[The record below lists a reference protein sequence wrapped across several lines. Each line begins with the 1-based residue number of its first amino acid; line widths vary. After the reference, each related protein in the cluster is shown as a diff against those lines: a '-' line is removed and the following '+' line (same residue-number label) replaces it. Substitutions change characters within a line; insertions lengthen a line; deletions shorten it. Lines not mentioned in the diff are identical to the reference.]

1 MAPLYRI
8 FFKRSLNFY
17 AFTMIETRSTHSPSH
32 LDKFWAHVTVFGT
45 LWGGLEL
52 TLGTFLHVL
61 HVPKTGLIMVTL
73 SVILLIAQRRI
84 FPARGSTICTG
95 VVAAFIKSLSPGGI
109 IAGPI
114 FGIMSEAIIVELCLL
129 ISSQRLVFSVWASVC
144 AITWS
149 QVQSLFK
156 MWIYYGKDFID
167 ALARVVEK
175 FFRVEW
181 TATLGWTLLA
191 AFFGI
196 VATIG
201 AVAGVVGARM
211 GNHVRRDIDA
221 RYRDVLASE
230 TQTTP
235 ITFDSNAPLATDS
248 NAPFATDSN
257 AQNNAKP
264 VPNVDFVEKSPFATD
279 SNASDPSIQSLRKR
293 KRPIIDNTQVLRYR
307 LIVLPFAIATLIAQ
321 FSGDLV
327 ASSIALAVWIV
338 VLAIGSRAILRAIW
352 WPKFWVATTIISVLS
367 GILIAWKLDGA
378 WQWYIG
384 LQATARM
391 MIRGIYVFSLISW
404 ITRALRPQ
412 ECLSVWER
420 IHLPQLGLAITRAYA
435 LLPAWNDKLHLIVKN
450 RPSNRR
456 NLWSYARENIITCLV
471 EASIQTENIR
481 LEHEKQEDNS
491 SIESTPRSEAA

>member
-1 MAPLYRI
+1 
-8 FFKRSLNFY
+8 
-17 AFTMIETRSTHSPSH
+17 MIETRSTHNPSH

-181 TATLGWTLLA
+181 TATVGWTLLA

-230 TQTTP
+230 TQPNTS
-235 ITFDSNAPLATDS
+235 IAFDSNAPFATDS

-257 AQNNAKP
+257 A
-264 VPNVDFVEKSPFATD
+264 PFATD
-279 SNASDPSIQSLRKR
+279 SNASIASNSNAPFASNSNAPFATDSNASNPSIQSSRKR

-404 ITRALRPQ
+404 ITRALRPK

-481 LEHEKQEDNS
+481 LEHEKAEDNS
-491 SIESTPRSEAA
+491 NIESSPRSEAA

>member
-1 MAPLYRI
+1 
-8 FFKRSLNFY
+8 
-17 AFTMIETRSTHSPSH
+17 MIETRSTHSPSH

-230 TQTTP
+230 TQTTSP
-235 ITFDSNAPLATDS
+235 ITFDSNAPFATDS

-257 AQNNAKP
+257 AQNNSNP
-264 VPNVDFVEKSPFATD
+264 VPNVDFVEKSPFV
-279 SNASDPSIQSLRKR
+279 R
-293 KRPIIDNTQVLRYR
+293 
-307 LIVLPFAIATLIAQ
+307 
-321 FSGDLV
+321 
-327 ASSIALAVWIV
+327 
-338 VLAIGSRAILRAIW
+338 
-352 WPKFWVATTIISVLS
+352 
-367 GILIAWKLDGA
+367 
-378 WQWYIG
+378 
-384 LQATARM
+384 
-391 MIRGIYVFSLISW
+391 
-404 ITRALRPQ
+404 
-412 ECLSVWER
+412 
-420 IHLPQLGLAITRAYA
+420 
-435 LLPAWNDKLHLIVKN
+435 VK
-450 RPSNRR
+450 
-456 NLWSYARENIITCLV
+456 
-471 EASIQTENIR
+471 
-481 LEHEKQEDNS
+481 
-491 SIESTPRSEAA
+491 

>member
-1 MAPLYRI
+1 
-8 FFKRSLNFY
+8 
-17 AFTMIETRSTHSPSH
+17 MIETRSTHSPSH
-32 LDKFWAHVTVFGT
+32 LDKFWAHITVFGT

-84 FPARGSTICTG
+84 FPARGSTLCTG

-211 GNHVRRDIDA
+211 GNHVRREIDA

-230 TQTTP
+230 TQP
-235 ITFDSNAPLATDS
+235 NASIASDSNAPFTTDSNAPVATDS
-248 NAPFATDSN
+248 NAPIAFDSN
-257 AQNNAKP
+257 VQNSSSS
-264 VPNVDFVEKSPFATD
+264 VPDVDFVTKSPVVSN
-279 SNASDPSIQSLRKR
+279 SNAADPSIQSSRKR

-338 VLAIGSRAILRAIW
+338 VLAIGARAILRAIW

-435 LLPAWNDKLHLIVKN
+435 LLPAWNDKLHLIVKTAPATAGISGAMLAKTSSRASSKRAF
-450 RPSNRR
+450 RPR
-456 NLWSYARENIITCLV
+456 IF
-471 EASIQTENIR
+471 
-481 LEHEKQEDNS
+481 D
-491 SIESTPRSEAA
+491 

>member
-1 MAPLYRI
+1 
-8 FFKRSLNFY
+8 
-17 AFTMIETRSTHSPSH
+17 MIETRSTHNPSH

-211 GNHVRRDIDA
+211 GNHVRREIDA

-230 TQTTP
+230 TQPNASVAT
-235 ITFDSNAPLATDS
+235 DSNATIATDS
-248 NAPFATDSN
+248 NAPIAFDSN
-257 AQNNAKP
+257 ARVA
-264 VPNVDFVEKSPFATD
+264 SH
-279 SNASDPSIQSLRKR
+279 SNASDPSIQSSRKR

-404 ITRALRPQ
+404 ITRALRPK

-481 LEHEKQEDNS
+481 LEHEKAEDNS
-491 SIESTPRSEAA
+491 NIESSPRSEAA

>member
-1 MAPLYRI
+1 
-8 FFKRSLNFY
+8 
-17 AFTMIETRSTHSPSH
+17 MIETRSTHSPSH

-230 TQTTP
+230 TQPPPPSHSIQMPPSRPIQMPPLRPIQMPKTTP
-235 ITFDSNAPLATDS
+235 N
-248 NAPFATDSN
+248 PFPT
-257 AQNNAKP
+257 
-264 VPNVDFVEKSPFATD
+264 
-279 SNASDPSIQSLRKR
+279 SIS
-293 KRPIIDNTQVLRYR
+293 
-307 LIVLPFAIATLIAQ
+307 
-321 FSGDLV
+321 
-327 ASSIALAVWIV
+327 
-338 VLAIGSRAILRAIW
+338 
-352 WPKFWVATTIISVLS
+352 
-367 GILIAWKLDGA
+367 
-378 WQWYIG
+378 
-384 LQATARM
+384 
-391 MIRGIYVFSLISW
+391 
-404 ITRALRPQ
+404 
-412 ECLSVWER
+412 
-420 IHLPQLGLAITRAYA
+420 
-435 LLPAWNDKLHLIVKN
+435 
-450 RPSNRR
+450 
-456 NLWSYARENIITCLV
+456 
-471 EASIQTENIR
+471 
-481 LEHEKQEDNS
+481 
-491 SIESTPRSEAA
+491 

>member
-1 MAPLYRI
+1 
-8 FFKRSLNFY
+8 
-17 AFTMIETRSTHSPSH
+17 MIETRSTHSPSH

-230 TQTTP
+230 TQP
-235 ITFDSNAPLATDS
+235 NASIAFDSNAP
-248 NAPFATDSN
+248 
-257 AQNNAKP
+257 
-264 VPNVDFVEKSPFATD
+264 VATD
-279 SNASDPSIQSLRKR
+279 SNASIAFDSNAPIASNSNAQNSSCSVSDVNFVAKSPVASHSNDADPSIQSSRKR

-435 LLPAWNDKLHLIVKN
+435 LLPTWNDKLHLIVKN

-481 LEHEKQEDNS
+481 LEHEKAEDNS
-491 SIESTPRSEAA
+491 SMESTPRSEAA

>member
-1 MAPLYRI
+1 
-8 FFKRSLNFY
+8 
-17 AFTMIETRSTHSPSH
+17 MIETRSTHSPSH

-84 FPARGSTICTG
+84 FPARGSTLCTG

-211 GNHVRRDIDA
+211 GNHVRREIDA

-230 TQTTP
+230 TQP
-235 ITFDSNAPLATDS
+235 NASIASN
-248 NAPFATDSN
+248 SN
-257 AQNNAKP
+257 AQNNSIP
-264 VPNVDFVEKSPFATD
+264 VSDVDFVAKIPVASH
-279 SNASDPSIQSLRKR
+279 SNASDPSIQSSRKR

-435 LLPAWNDKLHLIVKN
+435 LLPTWNDKLHLIVKN

-481 LEHEKQEDNS
+481 LEHEKAEDNS
-491 SIESTPRSEAA
+491 SIESTPRCEAA